1 MLLRIGKALAAG
13 ILLLIGVWLVCYLVD
28 RLFLMPELDAS
39 LLTDDPC
46 AAPCWQNIVPGVT
59 TFEEAQSQLETSPFV
74 RNGSLDCHVAESGE
88 THDQFFWHGRSMK
101 YYNYLYLREGK
112 VVLIDIHPD
121 YTLTLGQVVDKFGP
135 PERVYVGLGLGGNLL
150 IAYLDYP
157 AQGLRFTAE
166 WPVRD
171 RTERRIVDSGIA
183 LLTEDREIVEVAYFA
198 PGPLEDVLQNPHRYP
213 PKGRVEEYLERAQE
227 WEGFGRIRW
236 YWWP

>member
-74 RNGSLDCHVAESGE
+74 RKGSLDYHVAESGE
-88 THDQFFWHGRSMK
+88 THDRFSWHGRSTK